1 MLKQHDHQI
10 RSTNAVHI
18 QYECRFMERGHN
30 ITYIVDYSLTGIL
43 FLNMSVFQGN
53 SMALSTGL
61 CCSLLS
67 GRIKSSE

>member
-30 ITYIVDYSLTGIL
+30 ITYSGL
-43 FLNMSVFQGN
+43 FPHRDFVFEYVSFPG
-53 SMALSTGL
+53 
-61 CCSLLS
+61 
-67 GRIKSSE
+67 